1 MINQQINK
9 VLEKKLNDA
18 ILKNKKLEEEITK
31 LKKLNIQLTNNKDKN
46 NNELNTLRIENQ
58 KLKTDNENLKKAL
71 ANANQVNQLNHLNIQ
86 NNQVN
91 LNEINKLRN
100 ELILKENE
108 INKIKQ
114 ELISKNNEINEL
126 KLKSKEKEKKFGLDE
141 IVVIKFVSTNQV
153 INYHTV
159 VCTKD
164 DLFANVEEKV
174 YQTFADFRK
183 TNNTCQA
190 NGNTI
195 LKFKTIGEN
204 NLQNGT
210 VVQILK

>member
-1 MINQQINK
+1 M
-9 VLEKKLNDA
+9 
-18 ILKNKKLEEEITK
+18 KNKKLEEEITK
-31 LKKLNIQLTNNKDKN
+31 LKKLNIQLTNNNDKT
-46 NNELNTLRIENQ
+46 NNELNNLRIENQ

-71 ANANQVNQLNHLNIQ
+71 ANANQVNQINQMNIQ
-86 NNQVN
+86 NSQINI
-91 LNEINKLRN
+91 NEINKLRN

-108 INKIKQ
+108 INKIRQ
-114 ELISKNNEINEL
+114 ELLSKKNEINEL

-141 IVVIKFVSTNQV
+141 IIVIKFVSTNQV

-159 VCTKD
+159 LCTKD

-174 YQTFADFRK
+174 YQKFADFRK
-183 TNNTCQA
+183 TNNTCLG

-204 NLQNGT
+204 NLQNGD
-210 VVQILK
+210 VVQILTPE